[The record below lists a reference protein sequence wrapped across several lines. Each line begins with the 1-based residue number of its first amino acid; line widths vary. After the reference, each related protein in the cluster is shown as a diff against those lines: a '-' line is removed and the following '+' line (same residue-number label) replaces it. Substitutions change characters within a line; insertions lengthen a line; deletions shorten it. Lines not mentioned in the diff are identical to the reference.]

1 MADRAIASPPPQPSP
16 ASWRREAQAHQ
27 PESALAQRAQ
37 EQPTDSSPAQ
47 RGRAGRGDSCT
58 LDRRNFVL
66 AAGAAAL
73 AATLPRAVVAK
84 ATTESRVVVVVLRGA
99 MDGLAAVPPYGDRDY
114 QGLRGDLAIGAPGKT
129 GGAVD
134 LDGFFG
140 LHPSLAPLHDVY
152 AQRQLAVVH
161 AVATPY
167 RDRSHFDGQDLLEN
181 GTTTPHAAHDG
192 WLNRALGLIGG
203 SQTLGL
209 AVGQSVPLILR
220 GPAAVTSWSPVKL
233 PEVSPEFLD
242 KVADLYR
249 NDPVFARALALGLG
263 DQALVDKV
271 SDAPNMADGGGM
283 KMNMLKRGTGLV
295 KTVTTTVGKLLADPA
310 GPRVAVIDVP
320 GWDTHANQGAG
331 NGRLAPVLAGL
342 ADGLVSLR
350 DTMAPVWNKTV
361 VLTLTEF
368 GRTAHPNGTGGTDHG
383 TATAAFVMGGAVNG
397 GRVIAQ
403 WPGLSNAQL
412 YQSRD
417 LAPTADTRALCKAIL
432 RTHLGLPQDAIDR
445 VVFPQS
451 APVRPLEDLVGA

>member
-1 MADRAIASPPPQPSP
+1 MSIVVS
-16 ASWRREAQAHQ
+16 
-27 PESALAQRAQ
+27 
-37 EQPTDSSPAQ
+37 
-47 RGRAGRGDSCT
+47 
-58 LDRRNFVL
+58 RRNFL
-66 AAGAAAL
+66 LCTGATAL
-73 AATLPRAVVAK
+73 AAALPRAVVAK
-84 ATTESRVVVVVLRGA
+84 ATTESRVVVVILRGA

-114 QGLRGDLAIGAPGKT
+114 RALRGDLAIAAPGQ
-129 GGAVD
+129 GDGAID

-140 LHPSLAPLHDVY
+140 LHPALAPLHDVY
-152 AQRQLAVVH
+152 AKRQLAVVH

-181 GTTTPHAAHDG
+181 GTETPHAVHDG

-220 GPAAVTSWSPVKL
+220 GQAAVTSWSPVKL
-233 PEVSPEFLD
+233 PEVSAEFLD
-242 KVADLYR
+242 RVADLYR
-249 NDPVFARALALGLG
+249 NDPVFAPALALGLG

-271 SDAPNMADGGGM
+271 SDAPGADDGGGV
-283 KMNMLKRGTGLV
+283 KMNMLRRGAGLV

-320 GWDTHANQGAG
+320 GWDTHANQGTAA
-331 NGRLAPVLAGL
+331 GRLAPVLAGL
-342 ADGLVSLR
+342 ADGLVGLQQ
-350 DTMAPVWNKTV
+350 TMAPVWNRTV

-397 GRVIAQ
+397 GRVIAK

-417 LAPTADTRALCKAIL
+417 LAPTADTRAICKAIL
-432 RTHLGLPQDAIDR
+432 RDHLGLPTDAIDR
-445 VVFPQS
+445 IVFPDS
-451 APVRPLEDLVGA
+451 ADVQPLEELVMA

>member
-1 MADRAIASPPPQPSP
+1 MIHPIAAP
-16 ASWRREAQAHQ
+16 RT
-27 PESALAQRAQ
+27 ESSL
-37 EQPTDSSPAQ
+37 EQ
-47 RGRAGRGDSCT
+47 RGRAGWGPFCC
-58 LDRRNFVL
+58 LDRRNFL
-66 AAGAAAL
+66 LGSGAAAL
-73 AATLPRAVVAK
+73 AAALPRAVVAK

-99 MDGLAAVPPYGDRDY
+99 MDGLAAVPPHGDRDY
-114 QGLRGDLAIGAPGKT
+114 QGLRGGLAIAAPGKNE
-129 GGAVD
+129 GAID

-140 LHPSLAPLHDVY
+140 LHPALAPLHDVY
-152 AQRQLAVVH
+152 GKRQLAVVH

-181 GTTTPHAAHDG
+181 GTQTPHAVHDG

-220 GPAAVTSWSPVKL
+220 GQAAVTSWSPVKL

-249 NDPVFARALALGLG
+249 NDPVFAPALALGLG

-271 SDAPNMADGGGM
+271 SDAPGMDGGGL
-283 KMNMLKRGTGLV
+283 KMNMLKRGSGLV
-295 KTVTTTVGKLLADPA
+295 KTVTTTVGKLLAEPA

-320 GWDTHANQGAG
+320 GWDTHANQGTT

-342 ADGLVSLR
+342 ADGLVSLQQ
-350 DTMAPVWNKTV
+350 TMAPVWNKTV

-383 TATAAFVMGGAVNG
+383 TATAAFVLGGAVNG

-417 LAPTADTRALCKAIL
+417 LAPTADTRALCKAVL
-432 RTHLGLPQDAIDR
+432 RDHIGLPQDAIDR
-445 VVFPQS
+445 VVFPES
-451 APVRPLEDLVGA
+451 AAVRPLEDVVVV